1 MNKKLKTI
9 SKVLMFLFLILNSLF
24 LINACSCSSS
34 AQQEAN
40 IPSEVLEKGN
50 RFIISK
56 TGEEFFKKYI
66 QPDFSKSKEIKEGYF
81 LLYNFYMP
89 EKPFVN
95 GMIRLTVDS
104 TGTVL
109 TDREISG
116 IPNCIQTPTDCV
128 FIIDENQA
136 VEIAKQNKLE
146 EGIKE
151 WHKGFV
157 WDVNYNKYIWRIL
170 STLHEMIGD
179 FGYRGNGTQIIIDPN
194 SGDVLAIDD
203 WRIN

>member
-1 MNKKLKTI
+1 MNKMLKTI
-9 SKVLMFLFLILNSLF
+9 SKALIFSFLILNSSF

-66 QPDFSKSKEIKEGYF
+66 QPDLSKSKEIKEGYF
-81 LLYNFYMP
+81 LLYNFHIT

-95 GMIRLTVDS
+95 GMIRFTVDS

-116 IPNCIQTPTDCV
+116 IPNCIHSPTECV
-128 FIIDENQA
+128 FLIDENEA

-146 EGIKE
+146 DGIKE
-151 WHKGFV
+151 WNKAFM
-157 WDVNYNKYIWRIL
+157 WDANYDKYIWRIL

-179 FGYRGNGTQIIIDPN
+179 FGYRGNGRQIIIDPY
-194 SGDVLAIDD
+194 SGEVLAIDD